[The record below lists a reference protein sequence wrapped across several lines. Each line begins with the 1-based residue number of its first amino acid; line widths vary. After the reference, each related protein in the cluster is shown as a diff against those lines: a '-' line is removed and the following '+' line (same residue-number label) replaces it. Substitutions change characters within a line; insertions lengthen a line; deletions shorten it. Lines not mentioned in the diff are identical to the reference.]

1 MKKIFLLT
9 SIIVLAFS
17 SNVFAQPTTLGWSTI
32 TPTSAIL
39 SWNATPCTPG
49 TVSLR
54 YRVVGNVWPVGIVVT
69 SPYTLT
75 GLTANTAYE
84 WQVKC
89 TSCSGAACWSAAQS
103 FSTSIPEI
111 SNAFISQPILCFGD
125 TGQMQVDI
133 NQTSPVTT
141 YKCVVGRYFGTF
153 FLSYSTT
160 ANTTA
165 TQLNLNGF
173 QPNQNYYV
181 RLVDSTLHYT
191 ANGNSFSGTS
201 TVGIYDEFGP
211 LNFSQPS
218 AITSITSQ
226 TNLICNGGSNGT
238 ATANPSGGTP
248 FAGPNPYTYSWNT
261 IPVQTSQTA
270 TGLSAGTYTCTIT
283 DANGCQTIPSVT
295 ITQPS
300 AITSITSQTNLI
312 CNGGS
317 NGTATADP
325 SGGTP
330 FAGPNPYT
338 YSWNTTPIQTTQTAT
353 GLSTLTY
360 TCTITDAN
368 GCQTIPSVTITQP
381 LAALTAPIPTT
392 TNLSCNGG
400 SNGAATA
407 NPSGGTP
414 FAGPNPYTYSWNTI
428 PVQTSQTATGLSAG
442 TYTCTISDANSC
454 TFTTLPV
461 TITGPSAIT
470 ATTSKTNIT
479 CNGFNNGT
487 ATAIA
492 SGGTPFAGP
501 NPYAYSWS
509 TIPVQTSQTATGLSA
524 GTYTCTISDLNN
536 CAITTSS
543 VTILNP
549 SAITATTSQTN
560 ITCNGF
566 NNGTAT
572 VNPSG
577 GTVAGGYTYLWDDAS
592 AQTTQTATGLSAG
605 SYTCSITDDNNCPA
619 FITPSV
625 TITQPLA
632 LTAATSQTYMTCNGG
647 NNGTATAIASGGTP
661 FTFDSQILSWT
672 LVCSNF
678 TVQYRVLGASSWL
691 NITGTTTSSSPY
703 ILTGL
708 TANTSYEWRVKCTG
722 QPWTGIP
729 INTFITGDSY
739 TYSWLPGG
747 QTSSTATG
755 LSAGT
760 YTCTISD
767 ANSCILVANSVTI
780 IDPSTLTA
788 DSTAHTN
795 ITCNGLTDGAA
806 TVVNPSGGTPFSGPN
821 PYIYLW
827 SNGQTTQTVTGLS
840 PGTYTCTISDA
851 GASCPFIVTAVITE
865 PDLLEI
871 DSTEFSHI
879 SCFGF
884 DDGEILSIDVL
895 GGTSPFEYSVN
906 GSTHYSNMA
915 YFNGYGPGTYTV
927 EVFDANNCVGADIII
942 ISEPNEL
949 VVDITTS
956 GWVFNSNSGLYS
968 YQIKCHGDNSGFAN
982 LTITGGTAPYIRKL
996 YDASSGILITTT
1008 NLNSFTGLT
1017 AGEYEFKVIDA
1028 KGCTY
1033 SETIMFNQPSLIQH
1047 NFIPTHVTC
1056 SGWSNGSLTDV
1067 ISGGVGNA
1075 TTYSYSWN
1083 TGANTYTINGI
1094 PVGTYTMTVTDENG
1108 CHSDSSF
1115 SINANNALVANVS
1128 SFINISC
1135 YDYCDGEIFT
1145 AVSGGM
1151 PNFNNTGNPIYNY
1164 QWDDVLSQTA
1174 PSAIGLCADNISN
1187 TVQYSCIITDGQ
1199 GCSVVLTQ
1207 NLSQPD
1213 SLTVTATITS
1223 NYNLEDISCYGANDG
1238 KLKAVA
1244 VGGNTPY
1251 DYIWST
1257 GFTQN
1262 NTSISNIT
1270 NLSAGT
1276 YTVVVED
1283 SKGCLDTTAIT
1294 LTEPTELTILVSQ
1307 TNVNCFGIYDGT
1319 ITANAD
1325 GGNPVNGIPPM
1336 YNYSFSS
1343 GFNQQVDVSTDVDVA
1358 PGIYTVTATDENGCT
1373 VTSGSI
1379 FISQPTDLLTIDLD
1393 SIDESC
1399 NGNNGVVTSFVFGGT
1414 TPYTYAWSNSGISAS
1429 INSLSPGFY
1438 SVEVVD
1444 GNGCVVNDT
1453 IRVNG
1458 SDEVFLPGN
1467 ISSFDTTICL
1477 GTTFELNVE
1486 EKLGFTYVWT
1496 NGNDTLLN
1504 SLINNL
1510 TNESADISV
1519 TPADYI
1525 NIYTLNIND
1534 PTCTSSYEVVA
1545 TINVDFIDPM
1555 PASNPGVE
1563 YGNFPVVLN
1572 GESIQIFSDNNNC
1585 EDYTWTWS
1593 QDTVSQKSIN
1603 VSPQESGWY
1612 YIDVKD
1618 YDGCLGYD
1626 SIYVVVGVKPYEAI
1640 TPNNDGFNDTWTP
1653 LDIASYENALVQ
1665 VFNRWGG
1672 LVFES
1677 KGGQNYQAWDGTND
1691 GEELTVG
1698 TYYYIID
1705 LNTGDEPQTGPI
1717 TIIR

>member
-1 MKKIFLLT
+1 MT
-9 SIIVLAFS
+9 
-17 SNVFAQPTTLGWSTI
+17 
-32 TPTSAIL
+32 
-39 SWNATPCTPG
+39 
-49 TVSLR
+49 
-54 YRVVGNVWPVGIVVT
+54 
-69 SPYTLT
+69 
-75 GLTANTAYE
+75 
-84 WQVKC
+84 
-89 TSCSGAACWSAAQS
+89 
-103 FSTSIPEI
+103 
-111 SNAFISQPILCFGD
+111 
-125 TGQMQVDI
+125 
-133 NQTSPVTT
+133 
-141 YKCVVGRYFGTF
+141 
-153 FLSYSTT
+153 
-160 ANTTA
+160 
-165 TQLNLNGF
+165 
-173 QPNQNYYV
+173 
-181 RLVDSTLHYT
+181 
-191 ANGNSFSGTS
+191 
-201 TVGIYDEFGP
+201 
-211 LNFSQPS
+211 
-218 AITSITSQ
+218 
-226 TNLICNGGSNGT
+226 CNGGNDGT
-238 ATANPSGGTP
+238 ATVVSPAGGT
-248 FAGPNPYTYSWNT
+248 GGYTYSWS
-261 IPVQTSQTA
+261 PGGQTTQTA
-270 TGLSAGTYTCTIT
+270 DSLSAGTYTCTIS
-283 DANGCQTIPSVT
+283 DANSCTLVASSVIIIDPST
-295 ITQPS
+295 LTATLASTDIT
-300 AITSITSQTNLI
+300 
-312 CNGGS
+312 CNGA
-317 NGTATADP
+317 NDGTATVINP

-330 FAGPNPYT
+330 FSGLNPYT
-338 YSWNTTPIQTTQTAT
+338 YSWNTTPVQTT
-353 GLSTLTY
+353 
-360 TCTITDAN
+360 
-368 GCQTIPSVTITQP
+368 
-381 LAALTAPIPTT
+381 
-392 TNLSCNGG
+392 
-400 SNGAATA
+400 
-407 NPSGGTP
+407 
-414 FAGPNPYTYSWNTI
+414 
-428 PVQTSQTATGLSAG
+428 QTATGLSAG
-442 TYTCTISDANSC
+442 TYTCTISDA
-454 TFTTLPV
+454 
-461 TITGPSAIT
+461 A
-470 ATTSKTNIT
+470 
-479 CNGFNNGT
+479 
-487 ATAIA
+487 
-492 SGGTPFAGP
+492 
-501 NPYAYSWS
+501 
-509 TIPVQTSQTATGLSA
+509 
-524 GTYTCTISDLNN
+524 
-536 CAITTSS
+536 
-543 VTILNP
+543 
-549 SAITATTSQTN
+549 
-560 ITCNGF
+560 
-566 NNGTAT
+566 
-572 VNPSG
+572 
-577 GTVAGGYTYLWDDAS
+577 
-592 AQTTQTATGLSAG
+592 
-605 SYTCSITDDNNCPA
+605 
-619 FITPSV
+619 
-625 TITQPLA
+625 
-632 LTAATSQTYMTCNGG
+632 
-647 NNGTATAIASGGTP
+647 
-661 FTFDSQILSWT
+661 
-672 LVCSNF
+672 
-678 TVQYRVLGASSWL
+678 
-691 NITGTTTSSSPY
+691 
-703 ILTGL
+703 
-708 TANTSYEWRVKCTG
+708 
-722 QPWTGIP
+722 
-729 INTFITGDSY
+729 
-739 TYSWLPGG
+739 
-747 QTSSTATG
+747 
-755 LSAGT
+755 
-760 YTCTISD
+760 
-767 ANSCILVANSVTI
+767 
-780 IDPSTLTA
+780 
-788 DSTAHTN
+788 
-795 ITCNGLTDGAA
+795 
-806 TVVNPSGGTPFSGPN
+806 
-821 PYIYLW
+821 
-827 SNGQTTQTVTGLS
+827 
-840 PGTYTCTISDA
+840 
-851 GASCPFIVTAVITE
+851 ASCPLIVTAVITE
-865 PDLLEI
+865 PDLLQI
-871 DSTEFSHI
+871 DSTVFSHI
-879 SCFGF
+879 SCFGV

-927 EVFDANNCVGADIII
+927 EVFDVNNCVGADIII
-942 ISEPNEL
+942 ITEPDEL

-968 YQIKCHGDNSGFAN
+968 YQIQCHGDNSGFAN

-996 YDASSGILITTT
+996 YDATTGILITTT

-1056 SGWSNGSLTDV
+1056 SGWSNGSLIDV

-1094 PVGTYTMTVTDENG
+1094 PVGTYTMTVTDENN
-1108 CHSDSSF
+1108 CVSSQ
-1115 SINANNALVANVS
+1115 SYIINDNNALEANVS
-1128 SFINISC
+1128 SFIDISC
-1135 YDYCDGEIFT
+1135 YDYCDGEIT
-1145 AVSGGM
+1145 VNAINGIPYINPIGI
-1151 PNFNNTGNPIYNY
+1151 PIYNY
-1164 QWDDVLSQTA
+1164 QWNDTLFQTTSTA
-1174 PSAIGLCADNISN
+1174 VGLCVNNNSN

-1213 SLTVTATITS
+1213 SLSVTATITS

-1238 KLKAVA
+1238 ELKAVA
-1244 VGGNTPY
+1244 VGGSTPY

-1262 NTSISNIT
+1262 NTSISDIT

-1294 LTEPTELTILVSQ
+1294 LTEPTELLLTTSDTSV
-1307 TNVNCFGIYDGT
+1307 TCFGFNDGK
-1319 ITANAD
+1319 IVAD
-1325 GGNPVNGIPPM
+1325 VDSIMRGTPFFGIPPE
-1336 YNYSFSS
+1336 YLYSVI
-1343 GFNQQVDVSTDVDVA
+1343 NQFGITVNSVQDSFLLA
-1358 PGIYTVTATDENGCT
+1358 ENLIPGIYTVTATDENGCT

-1379 FISQPTDLLTIDLD
+1379 FISQPTDPLTITLD

-1399 NGNNGVVTSFVFGGT
+1399 NVNNGEVISDVEGGT
-1414 TPYTYAWSNSGISAS
+1414 IPYTYTWSNGANGSSIDL

-1444 GNGCVVNDT
+1444 DNGCVVNDT

-1572 GESIQIFSDNNNC
+1572 GESIEIFSDNNNC